1 MRYRFK
7 SYTYDREYVSC
18 KDFSF
23 LRFASKVAA
32 LSDHHRFR
40 LGAVVV
46 KSGRVLSQGVNVT
59 KKGPDTPPFRESIHA
74 EVNAMRWASDLDGS
88 TIYVARLNSSEKLA
102 LAKPCEYCIN
112 HMLHNNVK
120 KVVFSTSENDASAFY
135 LNSIVWKGYVSK
147 NG

>member
-7 SYTYDREYVSC
+7 SYTYDSEYVSC

-23 LRFASKVAA
+23 LRFASKVAS

-59 KKGPDTPPFRESIHA
+59 KKGPETPPFRESIHA
-74 EVNAMRWASDLDGS
+74 EVNAMRGVNGLDGS
-88 TIYVARLNSSEKLA
+88 TVYVARLNSSNDLA
-102 LAKPCEYCIN
+102 LAKPCEYCVN
-112 HMLHNNVK
+112 HMLSNGIK
-120 KVVFSTSENDASAFY
+120 KVVFSVSCSDANCFY
-135 LNSIVWKGYVSK
+135 LSSVIWKGYVNK